1 MKDTPNVAADRA
13 TQTAISDVKR
23 RAPSLRRF
31 ETIHLDQR
39 GDIVETTRLAP
50 STPLFESAFSAFARG
65 AILRTDMGPRA
76 VEDLLPGDRI
86 ETANGLTEL
95 RWKGTMLIVPNA
107 GNDTPLVRIG
117 ADALGMMRPQM
128 DVVLGPSARI
138 LHRSAGVKQ
147 LTGQDKA
154 LTLATEFS
162 DGVTITEMRPIAPVQ
177 VFHLAFDRHEILNVG
192 GIELESYHPGPE
204 HLVSVR
210 GNMLELFLTMFP
222 HINELSDFGPL
233 SRPRV
238 SLRDLDLFSAA

>member
-1 MKDTPNVAADRA
+1 MKDTPIVAAARA
-13 TQTAISDVKR
+13 TQIAQPEIKR

-50 STPLFESAFSAFARG
+50 STPLFENAFSAFARG
-65 AILRTDMGPRA
+65 AILRTNFGPRA
-76 VEDLLPGDRI
+76 VEDLLPGDII

-95 RWKGTMLIVPNA
+95 RWKGSMLIVPNA
-107 GNDTPLVRIG
+107 GNDAPLVRVG

-128 DVVLGPSARI
+128 DVVFGPAARI
-138 LHRSAGVKQ
+138 HHRFAGVKQ
-147 LTGQDKA
+147 VTGQSSA
-154 LTLATEFS
+154 LSLATDFC
-162 DGVTITEMRPIAPVQ
+162 DGVSITEMRPAAPVQ
-177 VFHLAFDRHEILNVG
+177 VFHLAFDRHEILSVG
-192 GIELESYHPGPE
+192 GIEVESYHPGPE

>member
-1 MKDTPNVAADRA
+1 MKDTPSVAANRA
-13 TQTAISDVKR
+13 TDPAVSDVQR

-31 ETIHLDQR
+31 ETIYLDQR
-39 GDIVETTRLAP
+39 GDIVETARLAP
-50 STPLFESAFSAFARG
+50 STPLFENAFSAFARG
-65 AILRTDMGPRA
+65 AILRTNIGPRA
-76 VEDLLPGDRI
+76 VEDLLPGDLV
-86 ETANGLTEL
+86 ETSNGLTEL
-95 RWKGTMLIVPNA
+95 RWKGSMLIVPNV

-154 LTLATEFS
+154 LTLAADFS

-192 GIELESYHPGPE
+192 GIEMESYHPGPE

-210 GNMLELFLTMFP
+210 GNMLDLFLSMFP
-222 HINELSDFGPL
+222 HIKELSDFGPL
-233 SRPRV
+233 SQPRV